1 VLHVATA
8 DALEVLADELAAVL
22 ARPLADPMQAEWIAA
37 PSQGMARWLRIHL
50 ARSLGASGNGRT
62 DGVAANLRI
71 GFPGALRQAVLAA
84 GRPLDEPDPWA
95 IDRLVWSVLSVL
107 HAGRDDPRLA
117 PVTTIPDGATW
128 YGRARRLADLF
139 DRYGVH
145 RPAMLRAWADGHDV
159 DGAGKP
165 ISESAAWQP
174 HLWRLVRER
183 VGAQSPAELLPSL
196 LERVGSGEL
205 ALDLPSRCSFFG
217 LTTLPGGTPFL
228 DLVTAVAAQHDVH
241 LFLFAPSPGMV
252 EIVREGVRSGR
263 LSEATLRAD
272 DTSIELVGHPLV
284 RSWARPNREA
294 VALLAAAETRGAIAP
309 SGVVA
314 TPERPTDSLLRRFQA
329 DLRAGTAPVAD
340 FDAPDADAPQAD
352 RSIEIHAAH
361 GPSRQVEVLRDAILH
376 RLAHDPTLRE
386 DEILV
391 VCPALDTFAPI
402 VEAVFGPPAGGSGGD
417 APADGEVPRLAYRI
431 TDRSLR
437 DTYGLLGALAAL
449 VDLVAGRFSA
459 SAVLDLL
466 ALAPVRLRFDL
477 DDDDLDTI
485 ARWTAE
491 AEVRWGLDGTHRG
504 VWGIPG
510 DYAVGSWHAVVDR
523 LLVGVAV
530 SDDGIAFATGDVL
543 PLSVEGSGV
552 PVVGRLAEV
561 LARLA
566 DLAERFSAPRDPVAW
581 CAELGRAA
589 TELLAAPVDAP
600 WQEAALAKLLQAVAE
615 QAAGTDVELT
625 VADVRRLLAQHLGG
639 EPGRSDFFRG
649 GVTVSSLTPLR
660 GVPFRTV
667 CILGMDDGAFGAS
680 AADGDDLVAA
690 SPHVGDRDSR
700 AETRQALLEAV
711 LAAGETLVVTRT
723 GSNVITNQ
731 AVPMSVPLV
740 ELRDALLA
748 TVSPARADAVA
759 KRLAIA
765 HPRQPFD
772 VKNFTAGGVT
782 GGGPWSFDP
791 IALAGAVARAG
802 DRSEASEFLTR
813 PLPRAPLE
821 VLDLG
826 AVHRTLEH
834 PVRGFLRGCLGLHLP
849 RESEAR
855 SDDLPTDLVALE
867 AWKVGERLLEAV
879 LAGRSTEAWLRR
891 ERALGSLPA
900 GALGDRDVEK
910 LTTTIANLVA
920 SAGEM
925 GFVAGSSTLRPI
937 DLELDARTRLVGTVR
952 VDHAAPPGPVRMTYS
967 QFKAKHL
974 VAPWL
979 ELMALVA
986 QEPEADWQAVVV
998 CRTKAGKGDRR
1009 VLRPVGE
1016 TATERRERACAA
1028 LEVAVECYRRSQ
1040 VEPIPLFSVL
1050 SKKVYDGKAVVSDW
1064 DDFKGFADGHDI
1076 SNQMAFG
1083 EFDFHELLA
1092 IPARVDDPP
1101 GPAAGRVDRFA
1112 QWFWGAFDASV
1123 VCSTDGSV
1131 TPVGSAP

>member
-1 VLHVATA
+1 MLHVTAA
-8 DALEVLADELAAVL
+8 DALEVLADELAVVL
-22 ARPLADPMQAEWIAA
+22 AEPLADPMQAEWIAA

-50 ARSLGASGNGRT
+50 ARSLGASGSGRT

-84 GRPLDEPDPWA
+84 GRPPDAPDPWE

-107 HAGRDDPRLA
+107 HASRDDSRLA
-117 PVTTIPDGATW
+117 HVTTLPEGATW

-145 RPAMLRAWADGHDV
+145 RPAMVREWAGGNDV

-165 ISESAAWQP
+165 ITESVAWQP

-183 VGAQSPAELLPSL
+183 VGSPSPAEQIPSL
-196 LERVGSGEL
+196 LERVGSGHL
-205 ALDLPSRCSFFG
+205 TLDLPPRFSFFG
-217 LTTLPGGTPFL
+217 LTTLPGGAPFL
-228 DLVTAVAAQHDVH
+228 DLVTAAAARHDVH
-241 LFLFAPSPGMV
+241 LNLFSPSPGMV
-252 EIVREGVRSGR
+252 EIVREAVRSGR
-263 LSEATLRAD
+263 VAEGVLRAD
-272 DTSIELVGHPLV
+272 DASIDLVGHPLV

-294 VALLAAAETRGAIAP
+294 VAILASAERAGAIAP
-309 SGVVA
+309 ASVVA
-314 TPERPTDSLLRRFQA
+314 SPERPTDSLLRRFQA
-329 DLRAGTAPVAD
+329 DLRAGTAPVPD
-340 FDAPDADAPQAD
+340 FDGPDFDGPDAD

-361 GPSRQVEVLRDAILH
+361 GPGRQVEALRDTILH
-376 RLAHDPTLRE
+376 RLADDPTLRE

-417 APADGEVPRLAYRI
+417 APTDAEVPRLAYRI

-459 SAVLDLL
+459 SAVLDFL

-491 AEVRWGLDGTHRG
+491 AEIRWGLDGAHRG

-523 LLVGVAV
+523 LLVGVAI
-530 SDDGIAFATGDVL
+530 SDDGLAFATGDVL

-566 DLAERFSAPRDPVAW
+566 ELAEMFSAPRDPVAW
-581 CAELGRAA
+581 CAEIGRAA

-600 WQEAALAKLLQAVAE
+600 WQEAALARPLQSLAE

-625 VADVRRLLAQHLGG
+625 VADVRRLLAQHIGG

-660 GVPFRTV
+660 GVPFRMV

-680 AADGDDLVAA
+680 ATDGDDLVAA
-690 SPHVGDRDSR
+690 SAHLGDRDAR

-711 LAAGETLVVTRT
+711 LAAGEALVVTRT

-748 TVSPARADAVA
+748 TVSPRRAEAVG
-759 KRLAIA
+759 KRLEIA
-765 HPRQPFD
+765 HPRQAFD

-782 GGGPWSFDP
+782 GDGPWSFDP
-791 IALAGAVARAG
+791 IALAGATARRG
-802 DRSEASEFLTR
+802 HRSEASEFLAR
-813 PLPRAPLE
+813 PLTRAPLE
-821 VLDLG
+821 VIDLG

-849 RESEAR
+849 RESGAR

-867 AWKVGERLLEAV
+867 AWKVAERLLEAV
-879 LAGRSTEAWLRR
+879 LEGRSTDAWLRR

-900 GALGDRDVEK
+900 GTLGDRDVEK
-910 LTTTIANLVA
+910 LMTNVANLVA
-920 SAGEM
+920 SAEEM
-925 GFVAGSSTLRPI
+925 GFVADGPTLQPI
-937 DLELDARTRLVGTVR
+937 DLELDVKTRLVGTVR
-952 VDHAAPPGPVRMTYS
+952 VDHAAPPGPVRITYS
-967 QFKAKHL
+967 QLKAKHL
-974 VAPWL
+974 IAPWV
-979 ELMALVA
+979 ELLALVA
-986 QEPEADWQAVVV
+986 QAPEAPWQAVVV
-998 CRTKAGKGDRR
+998 CRTKAGKADRR
-1009 VLRPVGE
+1009 VLRPIGDG
-1016 TATERRERACAA
+1016 AAERSERACAA
-1028 LEVAVECYRRSQ
+1028 LEIAIDCYRRSQ
-1040 VEPIPLFSVL
+1040 VEPIPFFSVL
-1050 SKKVYDGKAVVSDW
+1050 SKRVHDNKAVVSDW
-1064 DDFKGFADGHDI
+1064 DDYKEFADGHDI
-1076 SNQMAFG
+1076 SNRLVFG
-1083 EFDFHELLA
+1083 EFGFHELLA
-1092 IPARVDDPP
+1092 IPARADDPP
-1101 GPAAGRVDRFA
+1101 GSAPGRVERFA
-1112 QWFWGAFDASV
+1112 QWVWGAFDESV

-1131 TPVGSAP
+1131 TPVGSVS